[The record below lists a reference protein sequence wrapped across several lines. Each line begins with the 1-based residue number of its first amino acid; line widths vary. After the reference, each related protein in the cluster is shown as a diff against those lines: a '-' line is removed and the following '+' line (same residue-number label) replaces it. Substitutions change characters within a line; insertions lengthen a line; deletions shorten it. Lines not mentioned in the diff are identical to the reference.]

1 MRSVDDLTARARIRD
16 AAMLRF
22 GRDGFGVGLRQVAA
36 DAGVSAALVLHHFG
50 SKEGLRAACDE
61 HVHQALRAAKS
72 DAMDRP
78 AQDVLGELAA
88 TEQHAP
94 LVAYLVRV
102 VLDGGPGAAAF
113 VDGMLADTLAYL
125 EHGERAGVVRPTA
138 DPDGRARYVLAGQ
151 LGLLLMAQLD
161 ATAGRGPSPTAD
173 PAAALAHIA
182 TTSVLAGLELFTH
195 GLFADST
202 YLDAWRAA
210 TPAAPAPPTPQEEP

>member
-61 HVHQALRAAKS
+61 HVHEALRAAKA

-88 TEQHAP
+88 TDQYAP

-102 VLDGGPGAAAF
+102 VLDGGPSAATF
-113 VDGMLADTLAYL
+113 VDDMLTDTVAYL
-125 EHGERAGVVRPTA
+125 EHGERAGVVRPA
-138 DPDGRARYVLAGQ
+138 SDPQGRARYVLAGQ
-151 LGLLLMAQLD
+151 LGLLLLAQLD
-161 ATAGRGPSPTAD
+161 GAVGRGPSPTTE

-182 TTSVLAGLELFTH
+182 STSMLAGLELFTH
-195 GLFADST
+195 GLFADSA
-202 YLDAWRAA
+202 YLDAWRASTA
-210 TPAAPAPPTPQEEP
+210 ADPAAPTPQEEP